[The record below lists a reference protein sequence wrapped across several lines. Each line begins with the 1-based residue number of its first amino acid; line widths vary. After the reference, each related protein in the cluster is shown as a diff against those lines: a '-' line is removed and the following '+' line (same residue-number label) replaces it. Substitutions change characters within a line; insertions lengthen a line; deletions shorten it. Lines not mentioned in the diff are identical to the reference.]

1 MKTAQSSPVG
11 EDEKILTN
19 VITQGTLWQAIKIL
33 AIPSLITMLLQE
45 VFNFTDMY
53 FVGYLG
59 SSAIAAVSMGGI
71 ITSILIGGVT
81 GLSSGIVAVISR
93 HVGEGNIERAENDA
107 AQAILLA
114 VLFAASSLPC
124 FFLSKDMIVALG
136 ADATVIDAGTSYL
149 QIIFIGSIT
158 IFLSEFIGAIL
169 RGAGDAETPMMALA
183 IGALANLFLDP
194 VMIFGLF
201 GCPKMGVAG
210 SAWATV
216 LTRGISVIIMLSVLL
231 RGRTVISLRK
241 KYLKPDLKSI
251 KRILIIGAPSSLNAI
266 LISTSIMTVVSFL
279 APYGTEAVAVYG
291 IDSRMITLVTVPAQG
306 LGVAGAAIV
315 GQNLG
320 AKKHERAL
328 YSGLMLVALSQLIA
342 APVASV
348 YYFYP
353 ELIISAFTRDPL
365 TLAMGIDMMRI
376 RMPGLF
382 FLAMG
387 NVLVQC
393 INGSGDTMHPFIFSL
408 VSLIGLRILIAYT
421 MPAFFGLY
429 GLWYALVYPY
439 ILYATLNLLWFLS
452 GKWAHIRI

>member
-1 MKTAQSSPVG
+1 MG
-11 EDEKILTN
+11 EDDEILTN

-53 FVGYLG
+53 LVGYLG
-59 SSAIAAVSMGGI
+59 PSAIAAVSMGGI

-93 HVGEGNIERAENDA
+93 HIGEGNIERAENDA
-107 AQAILLA
+107 AQAILIA
-114 VLFAASSLPC
+114 VLFAAAASLPC
-124 FFLSKDMIVALG
+124 FFFSRDMIVALG
-136 ADATVIDAGTSYL
+136 ADAAVIDAGTSYL

-169 RGAGDAETPMMALA
+169 RGAGDAETPMIALA

-194 VMIFGLF
+194 IMILGLF

-216 LTRGISVIIMLSVLL
+216 LTRGISAIIMLSILL
-231 RGRTVISLRK
+231 RGKAVISLRR

-251 KRILIIGAPSSLNAI
+251 KRILTIGAPSSLNAI
-266 LISTSIMTVVSFL
+266 LINTSIMTVVSFL

-320 AKKHERAL
+320 ARKHKRAL
-328 YSGLMLVALSQLIA
+328 HSGLLLVALSQLIA

-353 ELIISAFTRDPL
+353 ELIISAFTKDPL

-408 VSLIGLRILIAYT
+408 VSLIGLRVIIAYT
-421 MPAFFGLY
+421 MPAFFGLH

-439 ILYATLNLLWFLS
+439 FLYATLNLLWFLS

>member
-1 MKTAQSSPVG
+1 VG
-11 EDEKILTN
+11 EDDEILTN

-45 VFNFTDMY
+45 AFNFTDMY

-59 SSAIAAVSMGGI
+59 SGAIAAVSMGGI

-93 HVGEGNIERAENDA
+93 HIGEGNMERAENNA
-107 AQAILLA
+107 VQAILLA
-114 VLFAASSLPC
+114 VLFAAAASLPC
-124 FFLSKDMIVALG
+124 FFFSRDMIVALG

-149 QIIFIGSIT
+149 QIIFIGSVT

-169 RGAGDAETPMMALA
+169 RGAGDAETPMVALA

-194 VMIFGLF
+194 VMILGLF

-216 LTRGISVIIMLSVLL
+216 LTRGISVIIMLFILL
-231 RGRTVISLRK
+231 RGKTVISLRK

-251 KRILIIGAPSSLNAI
+251 KRILTIGAPSSINAI
-266 LISTSIMTVVSFL
+266 LINTSIMTVVSFL
-279 APYGTEAVAVYG
+279 APYGIEAVAVYG

-328 YSGLMLVALSQLIA
+328 HSGLLLVALSQLIA
-342 APVASV
+342 VPVASV

-353 ELIISAFTRDPL
+353 ELIISAFTKDPL

-393 INGSGDTMHPFIFSL
+393 INGSGDTMHPFMFSL
-408 VSLIGLRILIAYT
+408 VSLIGLRVLIAYT
-421 MPAFFGLY
+421 MPAFFGLH

-452 GKWAHIRI
+452 GRWAHIRI